1 MQTGKLTWFTF
12 CGKKNSRRKDS
23 SKKVRG
29 ILAGSDRESPSESF
43 SFSVYTTSPF
53 FFMCLI
59 ATGRW
64 WEIFYRACQQIF
76 ISPFNYHTTHQLLIQ
91 DVVRGRALQIRG
103 VIEHLSIP
111 KAFGVQ
117 SSKLNSKTPINIS
130 NINALLP
137 TLLNSLPFLGILFF
151 FSSLPGDK
159 WEYWASEFFLK
170 IEETSSFWLLMPM
183 EKKGTFLMA

>member
-1 MQTGKLTWFTF
+1 MIYFLW
-12 CGKKNSRRKDS
+12 KKKTAEEKTQA
-23 SKKVRG
+23 KKSEESLQG
-29 ILAGSDRESPSESF
+29 LIENHHQSHFLSLFILHPLS
-43 SFSVYTTSPF
+43 

-59 ATGRW
+59 ATGRR

-159 WEYWASEFFLK
+159 CEY
-170 IEETSSFWLLMPM
+170 
-183 EKKGTFLMA
+183 